1 MALDRHKMTHFW
13 KRSASRSSVRVNL
26 SLPASTFTKSG
37 TAWETQ
43 LIVIDK
49 RGPTAGANWA
59 EQVKNI
65 RHGSATLLEI
75 LTLARENKL
84 LPNPIA
90 PHVPS
95 PAPETTSDQTPIV
108 VASETHEL
116 AYAAEAVTNDQVES
130 DASD

>member
-1 MALDRHKMTHFW
+1 MALDRQKMTEFW
-13 KRSASRSSVRVNL
+13 KRMASRYSVRVNL

-49 RGPTAGANWA
+49 TGPTAGANWT

-84 LPNPIA
+84 IDPPVA
-90 PHVPS
+90 AS
-95 PAPETTSDQTPIV
+95 APETITGETSIV
-108 VASETHEL
+108 LTSQTHEL
-116 AYAAEAVTNDQVES
+116 SDPAVAV
-130 DASD
+130 

>member
-1 MALDRHKMTHFW
+1 M
-13 KRSASRSSVRVNL
+13 RVNL

-49 RGPTAGANWA
+49 TGPTAGANWA

-84 LPNPIA
+84 LIDPP
-90 PHVPS
+90 
-95 PAPETTSDQTPIV
+95 
-108 VASETHEL
+108 
-116 AYAAEAVTNDQVES
+116 VTCTCARNNNDRNTCRPYWP
-130 DASD
+130 